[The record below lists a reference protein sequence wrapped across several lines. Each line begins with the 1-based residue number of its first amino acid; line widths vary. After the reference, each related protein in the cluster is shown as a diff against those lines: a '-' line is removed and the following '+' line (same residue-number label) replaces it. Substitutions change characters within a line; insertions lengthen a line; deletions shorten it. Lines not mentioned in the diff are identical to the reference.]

1 MSDRWKGMTD
11 AEHAYWEKYVRH
23 LGDLLLLQDW
33 ELDISREGPAGNAW
47 AAINVCEVEDQ
58 ATIKLGAEWG
68 QHSPEEQREYLV
80 HELMHVHTDR
90 AARVISQLA
99 AQFDQ
104 ESACAFAREAH
115 RKENEILVNTL
126 ARLLAPVL
134 PLPEEME

>member
-1 MSDRWKGMTD
+1 MSDRWKGLTD
-11 AEHAYWEKYVRH
+11 VEHAYWEQYVRH

-33 ELDISREGPAGNAW
+33 ELDISREGPSGNAW
-47 AAINVCEVEDQ
+47 ASINVCEVEDQ

-90 AARVISQLA
+90 ARRLVVQLA
-99 AQFDQ
+99 KQWN
-104 ESACAFAREAH
+104 ENSACQFAEEAY

-126 ARLLAPVL
+126 ARLLAPGM